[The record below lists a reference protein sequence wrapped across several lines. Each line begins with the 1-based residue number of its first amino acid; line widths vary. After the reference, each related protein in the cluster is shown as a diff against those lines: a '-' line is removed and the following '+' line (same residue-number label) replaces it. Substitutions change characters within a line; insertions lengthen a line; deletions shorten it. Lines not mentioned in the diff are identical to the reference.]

1 MIQSLFHLIINYFI
15 TCLGFQL
22 HAGSETEY
30 LNEIHD
36 NEGLG
41 KTQGLY
47 GCIKPTLPK
56 SSVAIFLKDKN
67 GNLEFKAI
75 EKVENVNDP
84 LSVNDKFKVFNTP
97 GGGDSGSPVSAKV
110 IVPDPD
116 TVIKKEKRR
125 VIVAVQSNGQTPT
138 NLEDVVPGEDCY
150 IYGTKVNKNIISWI
164 KKHHSIELYTGEMKI
179 S

>member
-1 MIQSLFHLIINYFI
+1 M
-15 TCLGFQL
+15 
-22 HAGSETEY
+22 
-30 LNEIHD
+30 NEIHD

-41 KTQGLY
+41 KSQGLY

-56 SSVAIFLKDKN
+56 SSVAIFIKDKN
-67 GNLEFKAI
+67 GKLEFKAI
-75 EKVENVNDP
+75 EKVENVNNP

-110 IVPDPD
+110 IVPDN
-116 TVIKKEKRR
+116 VIKKEKRR

-138 NLEDVVPGEDCY
+138 NLEDVVPFATFAHTDCY

-164 KKHHSIELYTGEMKI
+164 KKLHSIELYTGKMKI
-179 S
+179 F